1 MRSRDAERMGRF
13 GRSYRTGL
21 AGNADGRDFRQL
33 WVGDTISQFST
44 QVGVIA
50 LPPAPSDR
58 VLVRLFGAPLVIPV
72 DAVSFLGAVVF
83 ILRIRNRKEPSPKE
97 GRRRLTVEIGAG
109 CRSSNVAQVSFR
121 QRLGPAPA
129 ARPENASIRFI
140 VWGSIP
146 VGAFLGAVIGRALRR
161 SHRAVVAV
169 GGQAV
174 AVLPVV
180 PAPAAARPAANPRPA
195 QWPAATTPRLTR
207 GSSPSPSPPAPA
219 AASPPPRRP
228 PARCHPAARRPD
240 IRDRTATHGAGHA
253 ARGAIR

>member
-1 MRSRDAERMGRF
+1 MRVARYGTVRASGYSSLRIVPSPLPNHSPSIQVMRSRDAERMGRF

-58 VLVRLFGAPLVIPV
+58 VLVRLFGAPLVILV
-72 DAVSFLGAVVF
+72 DAVSCLGAVVF
-83 ILRIRNRKEPSPKE
+83 ILRIRNREEPSPKE

-129 ARPENASIRFI
+129 ARPEER
-140 VWGSIP
+140 
-146 VGAFLGAVIGRALRR
+146 LGPF
-161 SHRAVVAV
+161 HRLGIDP
-169 GGQAV
+169 GGG
-174 AVLPVV
+174 L
-180 PAPAAARPAANPRPA
+180 
-195 QWPAATTPRLTR
+195 
-207 GSSPSPSPPAPA
+207 
-219 AASPPPRRP
+219 PRRP
-228 PARCHPAARRPD
+228 HRPGPTALSPRCGRCRRASGGGAAGCARSGGC
-240 IRDRTATHGAGHA
+240 ATCREPSTGTLASSDHA
-253 ARGAIR
+253 AAHSWK